1 MHIICFLFVKSQ
13 QQKKKK
19 KPSKPKATKKG
30 KGHLPP
36 NEKEG
41 ANCVMCY
48 DDDRVCVCVFCA
60 CRICFS
66 KGDTE
71 DTLLCDG
78 CDAEYHTYCLDPPL
92 SSMPKDDDE
101 WYCPACTNVELRKT
115 IAAERRAKAKASA
128 ASPKSTPKKSPG
140 KQQTPP
146 SGSGRKRAAQQ
157 LSKAEAAKRARK
169 SPTMEDDPTLT
180 SRSGRKVKRAQFH
193 DELDVGVQHLATS
206 LRSVG
211 ETGKLQFHA
220 MSSEEAAAAR
230 AAAEFASGGAAGARK
245 GAAGAAAA
253 KGMASGYASALR
265 QGAVPPG
272 MVGSKGL
279 SVTLP
284 RVPTTNANGWGPGAT
299 FPYEYVPPPQSAAS
313 RSPRRKPGARECI
326 QAAKRFGVQVIPEK
340 SIGVLVDYCQR
351 GKLEHLIKMRE
362 RLDDHSRF
370 LELQL
375 AELEVLV
382 KQKGE
387 SKVTVP
393 PAAGV
398 VFSGITSPR
407 AGSVS
412 PPPPTPTPTPVTS
425 RNTSTA
431 TSLSSL
437 KPSAR

>member
-1 MHIICFLFVKSQ
+1 M
-13 QQKKKK
+13 
-19 KPSKPKATKKG
+19 
-30 KGHLPP
+30 
-36 NEKEG
+36 
-41 ANCVMCY
+41 
-48 DDDRVCVCVFCA
+48 
-60 CRICFS
+60 
-66 KGDTE
+66 
-71 DTLLCDG
+71 
-78 CDAEYHTYCLDPPL
+78 
-92 SSMPKDDDE
+92 
-101 WYCPACTNVELRKT
+101 
-115 IAAERRAKAKASA
+115 
-128 ASPKSTPKKSPG
+128 
-140 KQQTPP
+140 
-146 SGSGRKRAAQQ
+146 
-157 LSKAEAAKRARK
+157 
-169 SPTMEDDPTLT
+169 
-180 SRSGRKVKRAQFH
+180 
-193 DELDVGVQHLATS
+193 DVGVQHLATS
-206 LRSVG
+206 LRSAG
-211 ETGKLQFHA
+211 ETGKLRFHT
-220 MSSEEAAAAR
+220 MSPEEAAAAR

-253 KGMASGYASALR
+253 KGMAPAYVR
-265 QGAVPPG
+265 QGAFPPG

-279 SVTLP
+279 SVALP
-284 RVPTTNANGWGPGAT
+284 SVPTTNASGWGPGAT

-313 RSPRRKPGARECI
+313 KSPRRKPGARECI
-326 QAAKRFGVQVIPEK
+326 QAAKRFGVQIIPEK

-382 KQKGE
+382 KQRGE